1 MSSLRL
7 VMKAKCPPVGPQL
20 GLCSE
25 RAGAADD
32 QPSAAEGGLG
42 DLRLTFFGVIDAL
55 PGVVVDRLHDGAN
68 GLDHPHLA
76 HLSVA
81 QGASTITEQVAK
93 LVYLGGSDRS
103 PWRKLQEAAVAFKLE
118 DRYSKEQILGAYL
131 NSAYFG
137 DAAYGID
144 AASRRYFAVAPR
156 QLDLAQ
162 ASLLAGLP
170 QAPSADDPFAH
181 PRAARRRQVAVLRSL
196 VRTGFVTQAEAARA
210 LARPLRL
217 RDRVVLPV
225 IPRAGVAP
233 GPAFVWWELIVGGAL
248 LAAGVAGALLARR
261 RPAGLARVA
270 CLAATAIL
278 LVIGLGTVVRSFR
291 VA

>member
-1 MSSLRL
+1 H
-7 VMKAKCPPVGPQL
+7 
-20 GLCSE
+20 
-25 RAGAADD
+25 
-32 QPSAAEGGLG
+32 
-42 DLRLTFFGVIDAL
+42 VIDVLGVLRAL
-55 PGVVVDRLHDGAN
+55 PYD
-68 GLDHPHLA
+68 LA

-181 PRAARRRQVAVLRSL
+181 PRAARRRQVAVLDSL

-217 RDRVVLPV
+217 RDRVVLPA
-225 IPRAGVAP
+225 IPRADVAP